1 MPIARRETVLPS
13 SRASSLPQGRAVNC
27 GSELARDGDSPVN
40 EETKPYPINPRM
52 IKNNNEGPNKHPS
65 AV

>member
-1 MPIARRETVLPS
+1 MPIGNVEHCPCRSRIAGDEAIRLATHPRQPS
-13 SRASSLPQGRAVNC
+13 PASRIPQRV
-27 GSELARDGDSPVN
+27 DQP
-40 EETKPYPINPRM
+40 TNPRM